1 MSSYKV
7 NEIFAGVQAEGG
19 NAGRAA
25 VFVRL
30 SGCNLRCPWCDTPRH
45 NDGVVMSREEL
56 ESAVQALYRPGMM
69 ILFTGGEPTLQLQE
83 EEELFPGTFRAIE
96 TNGTRA
102 VPTWI
107 DYVACSPKSDLDFAD
122 TALLRRIHPSELKL
136 VFEPGREEYLLRLE
150 KTAPCPLFLQ
160 PLESGGKM
168 NITETIDFLLAH
180 PRYRLSLQYHKLIGI
195 R

>member
-1 MSSYKV
+1 MNSYKV

-45 NDGVVMSREEL
+45 NEGAVMSRQEL
-56 ESAVQALYRPGMM
+56 EAAVMALYHPGMM
-69 ILFTGGEPTLQLQE
+69 ILFTGGEPTLQLKE
-83 EEELFPGTFRAIE
+83 EEELFPGIYRAIE
-96 TNGTRA
+96 TNGTRP

-107 DYVACSPKSDLDFAD
+107 DYVACSPKSDLDFNSAE
-122 TALLRRIHPSELKL
+122 LLRQLHPSEIKL
-136 VFEPGREEYLLRLE
+136 VFEPGREAYLLNLE
-150 KTAPCPLFLQ
+150 KSAPCPLFLQ
-160 PLESGGKM
+160 PLELDGKM
-168 NITETIDFLLAH
+168 NTAETIDFLLAH